1 MGNQPKIEIYGT
13 EYCGYCTAARML
25 LKKKGLDYED
35 ILVST
40 NAEALAEMQERSGG
54 KSVPQVFIND
64 QPIGG
69 FDELYE
75 LEESGD
81 LDKLLGTQVNL
92 TNNQK

>member
-1 MGNQPKIEIYGT
+1 MEDQPNIEIYGT

-25 LKKKGLDYED
+25 LKKKGLNYKD

-40 NAEALAEMQERSGG
+40 NTEALAEMRERSGNS
-54 KSVPQVFIND
+54 SVPQVFIND
-64 QPIGG
+64 QAIGG

-92 TNNQK
+92 TDNQK